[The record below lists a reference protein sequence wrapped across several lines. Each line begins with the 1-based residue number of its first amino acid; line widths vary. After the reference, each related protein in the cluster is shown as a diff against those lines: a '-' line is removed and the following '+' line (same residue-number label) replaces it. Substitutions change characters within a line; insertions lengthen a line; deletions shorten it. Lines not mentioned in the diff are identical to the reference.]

1 MPRHDHMQTV
11 GTTNDDVRA
20 KLRKS
25 GRYHAPVAQQPA
37 EQGGAEIAR
46 LPLQAARAKFVNRVE
61 GWRLTTVVQTHAQ
74 HLVPAQCELE
84 G

>member
-1 MPRHDHMQTV
+1 MMT
-11 GTTNDDVRA
+11 
-20 KLRKS
+20 S
-25 GRYHAPVAQQPA
+25 GRNCARAVAT
-37 EQGGAEIAR
+37 GAR

-74 HLVPAQCELE
+74 HLVPAQCELA